1 MQPFIHTRIPD
12 SIAPREPVEPTRR
25 RSPEEPSVR
34 FEEMLGRELSA
45 RREESPLALSG
56 VEETA
61 LREPVARQDEAVHAD
76 REGPAGRE
84 ERRDATA
91 AAGER
96 DGRERGM
103 ASDSKTQPAEAKL
116 ARAEQ
121 TRGDVS
127 AEKTERTKGGESE
140 KKESVSPD
148 ARKTVDTSP
157 ARASARK
164 GVAYAEEDGR
174 TLLMRRID
182 IVHSMLAASVP
193 SNGIVR
199 EVRAAL
205 DELKDALQGRNRR
218 FDRATL
224 DALGERLR
232 ELGKKVD
239 ALKGNTGGIRPEAL
253 RDGLFAVAEIA
264 SRMARKSDR
273 SSVQGRMDEAEPLH
287 LRTAVSEKVMATQ
300 PPAVRDMPDT
310 LSSKDGNTASF
321 GFQFGRAAN
330 AHDKIDQP
338 ATLPRQNP
346 LFEEQLQSLVRNAR
360 VVVQDAKNGSFQMR
374 LYPETLGRVN
384 VHLGLEQGTLTGRFL
399 VETAEARQVLVEHLA
414 EIRDR
419 LAESGISVG
428 EFQVNV
434 RGDERHA
441 RQSERDLPRMPFPGA
456 TVEAGGIYEQHSIRL
471 HDGYIDVTI

>member
-12 SIAPREPVEPTRR
+12 TIAPREPVDLTRR
-25 RSPEEPSVR
+25 AASDEPSVR
-34 FEEMLGRELSA
+34 FEEVLGRELSA
-45 RREESPLALSG
+45 RREESPVRSSG
-56 VEETA
+56 VEEMA
-61 LREPVARQDEAVHAD
+61 RQEPVARQDETLRVD

-84 ERRDATA
+84 GRRDATPA
-91 AAGER
+91 ATEHDGHER
-96 DGRERGM
+96 EIV
-103 ASDSKTQPAEAKL
+103 SDSKSRPAEAKQ
-116 ARAEQ
+116 A
-121 TRGDVS
+121 RGDAP
-127 AEKTERTKGGESE
+127 AEKAERTKADEGD
-140 KKESVSPD
+140 KKESLAPE
-148 ARKTVDTSP
+148 ARKIVDSSL

-164 GVAYAEEDGR
+164 GVAPGEEEGR

-182 IVHSMLAASVP
+182 IVQSMLAASVP

-205 DELKDALQGRNRR
+205 DELRDATQGRNRR

-224 DALGERLR
+224 EALGERLR

-239 ALKGNTGGIRPEAL
+239 ALKGNTGGFRPEAL

-273 SSVQGRMDEAEPLH
+273 SSLQGRMDETEPLH
-287 LRTAVSEKVMATQ
+287 LRTAVSEKVMAPQ
-300 PPAVRDMPDT
+300 APATRDMPDT

-321 GFQFGRAAN
+321 GFQFGKAAN
-330 AHDKIDQP
+330 AHDKIEQP

-384 VHLGLEQGTLTGRFL
+384 VHLGLEQGTITGRFL

-414 EIRDR
+414 DIRDR
-419 LAESGISVG
+419 LSESGISVG

-434 RGDERHA
+434 RGEERHA
-441 RQSERDLPRMPFPGA
+441 HQSEHDVPRMPLPGA